1 MKKRLLFLLMA
12 AVMTLST
19 ACAGDNGEAPSTTGN
34 GDAAQTTA
42 AQAQSTEA
50 GAIEGSST
58 SAADKRYVY
67 NTLSEDEKSI
77 YDQILAGVFN
87 YENTVVLDKEYDTA
101 IVEATYKNV
110 YYQEPEIFWFMASG
124 SNFESCGE
132 KTDTVNLAYRYDK
145 EQTAALQKSID
156 EGIAKIEATFP
167 ENATDADKVI
177 AIHDYLALNAEFTK
191 EHQNAKDVS
200 GPLVAG
206 YSQCE
211 GYAKAFAY
219 ACNKFGIENVR
230 ITGNKYTGASHAW
243 NKVKI
248 DGEWYN
254 VDVTWDDPEG
264 TSGIYVRHNYLF
276 IDDAAING
284 ITHIVECDFTPPAA
298 TSTALTYF
306 KHTGTY
312 ATSADEAFSIM
323 QKVMID
329 CAQQEL
335 VACQVAC
342 DSDETYAAAYD
353 YIINQGKYN
362 DLKNTTNNTSGCS
375 QIVSMSMSCDEEAN
389 IIHLNLTYAE

>member
-1 MKKRLLFLLMA
+1 MKKRLLILLSA
-12 AVMTLST
+12 AVMIFST
-19 ACAGDNGEAPSTTGN
+19 ACSSGGDAPTTGE
-34 GDAAQTTA
+34 TTA
-42 AQAQSTEA
+42 ATQSAPAETSA
-50 GAIEGSST
+50 VIEGSSLSST
-58 SAADKRYVY
+58 DKRYVY
-67 NTLSEDEKSI
+67 NTLSDEEKSI
-77 YDQILAGVFN
+77 YDQILAGVFS
-87 YENTVVLDKEYDTA
+87 YEDTVVLDKEYDTA

-110 YYQEPEIFWFMASG
+110 YYQEPEVFWFMAVAN
-124 SNFESCGE
+124 NFKECGDT
-132 KTDTVNLAYRYDK
+132 TDTVKLAYRYDK
-145 EQTAALQKSID
+145 EQTAELQKEID
-156 EGIAKIEATFP
+156 AAIEDIAATFP
-167 ENATDADKVI
+167 ENAGDADKII
-177 AIHDYLALNAEFTK
+177 ALHDYLALNAEFTK
-191 EHQNAKDVS
+191 EHENAKDVS

-264 TSGIYVRHNYLF
+264 TTGIYVRHNYLF

-284 ITHIVECDFTPPAA
+284 ITHIVECDFTPPSA
-298 TSTALTYF
+298 TSTSLSYY

-329 CAQQEL
+329 CAKQEF

-342 DSDETYAAAYD
+342 DTDETYAAAYD

-362 DLKNTTNNTSGCS
+362 DLKNTTNSTDGCS
-375 QIVSMSMSCDEEAN
+375 QIVSMSMSCDEEAR
-389 IIHLNLTYAE
+389 ILQLNLTYAE

>member
-1 MKKRLLFLLMA
+1 MKKRLLILLSA
-12 AVMTLST
+12 AVMIFST
-19 ACAGDNGEAPSTTGN
+19 ACSSGGDAPTTGE
-34 GDAAQTTA
+34 TTA
-42 AQAQSTEA
+42 ATQSAPAETSA
-50 GAIEGSST
+50 VIEGSSLSST
-58 SAADKRYVY
+58 DKRYVY
-67 NTLSEDEKSI
+67 NTLSDEEKSI
-77 YDQILAGVFN
+77 YDQILAGVFS
-87 YENTVVLDKEYDTA
+87 YEETVVLDKEYDTA

-110 YYQEPEIFWFMASG
+110 YYQEPEVFWFMAVAN
-124 SNFESCGE
+124 NFKECGDT
-132 KTDTVNLAYRYDK
+132 TDTVKLAYRYDK
-145 EQTAALQKSID
+145 EQTAELQKEID
-156 EGIAKIEATFP
+156 AAIEDIATTFP
-167 ENATDADKVI
+167 ENAGDADKII
-177 AIHDYLALNAEFTK
+177 ALHDYLALNAEFTK
-191 EHQNAKDVS
+191 EHENAKDVS

-264 TSGIYVRHNYLF
+264 TTGIYVRHNYLF

-284 ITHIVECDFTPPAA
+284 ITHIVECDFTPPPA
-298 TSTALTYF
+298 TSTSLSYY

-329 CAQQEL
+329 CAKQEF

-342 DSDETYAAAYD
+342 DTDETYAAAYD

-362 DLKNTTNNTSGCS
+362 DLKNTTNSTDGCS
-375 QIVSMSMSCDEEAN
+375 QIVSMSMSCDEEAR
-389 IIHLNLTYAE
+389 ILQLNLTYAE

>member
-1 MKKRLLFLLMA
+1 MKKRLLILLSA
-12 AVMTLST
+12 AVMIFST
-19 ACAGDNGEAPSTTGN
+19 ACSSGGDAPTTGE
-34 GDAAQTTA
+34 TTA
-42 AQAQSTEA
+42 ATQSAPAETTA
-50 GAIEGSST
+50 VIEGSSLSST
-58 SAADKRYVY
+58 DKRYVY
-67 NTLSEDEKSI
+67 NTLSDEEKSI
-77 YDQILAGVFN
+77 YDQILAGVFS
-87 YENTVVLDKEYDTA
+87 YEETVVLDKEYDTA

-110 YYQEPEIFWFMASG
+110 YYQEPEVFWFMAVAN
-124 SNFESCGE
+124 NFKECGDT
-132 KTDTVNLAYRYDK
+132 TDTVKLAYRYDK
-145 EQTAALQKSID
+145 EQTAELQKEID
-156 EGIAKIEATFP
+156 AAIEDIAATFP
-167 ENATDADKVI
+167 ENAGDADKII
-177 AIHDYLALNAEFTK
+177 ALHDYLALNAEFTK
-191 EHQNAKDVS
+191 EHENAKDVS

-264 TSGIYVRHNYLF
+264 TTGIYVRHNYLF

-284 ITHIVECDFTPPAA
+284 ITHIVECDFTPPPA
-298 TSTALTYF
+298 TSTSLSYY

-329 CAQQEL
+329 CAKQEF

-342 DSDETYAAAYD
+342 DTDETYAAAYD
-353 YIINQGKYN
+353 CIINQGKYN
-362 DLKNTTNNTSGCS
+362 DLKNTTNSTDGCS
-375 QIVSMSMSCDEEAN
+375 QIVSMSMSCDEEAR
-389 IIHLNLTYAE
+389 ILQLNLTYAE